1 MCRLQNMIK
10 LQCPDYKIDQNW
22 GGTIKYLGITLFSR
36 DCASPSDFCL
46 VCGTLKQFFCSP
58 LPSVAIERFTEPFF
72 TPAYN
77 ISPRRGYFFSR
88 N

>member
-10 LQCPDYKIDQNW
+10 LQYRDYKINQNC
-22 GGTIKYLGITLFSR
+22 GDTIKYWGITLFSR

-58 LPSVAIERFTEPFF
+58 LPSVAIERFTGCFF

-77 ISPRRGYFFSR
+77 ISPVGAIFFSH